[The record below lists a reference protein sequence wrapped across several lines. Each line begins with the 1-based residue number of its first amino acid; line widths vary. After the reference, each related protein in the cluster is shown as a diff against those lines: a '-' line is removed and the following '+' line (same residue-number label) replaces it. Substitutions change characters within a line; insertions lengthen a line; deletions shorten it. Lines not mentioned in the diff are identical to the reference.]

1 MADTS
6 TELLPPSL
14 RGTMIGKE
22 KVTGSVVG
30 VGILGALGYGVY
42 LALPLIA
49 KMMVSL
55 LSISLSAVGI
65 TVLAF
70 IVLNKGTRSNFTLG
84 YAVLTRKIHN
94 MIVQRAPFDIVNYII
109 GCMQQRIADGK
120 ERLAHLRAA
129 NNRIKAQISK
139 NEDTIEQRAGLAKA
153 AERLGQLPRRD
164 AQLRMLGGVDTANK
178 RLKAQLDMQQK
189 LTDTMQNGLEN
200 AQLKVEEQQE
210 AVKLAIETNS
220 ALTEGSEAAADVM
233 AAING
238 DPEKKA
244 IFNEAMEA
252 IAADSALKL
261 GQIDQM
267 MIDLKPI
274 MNDIELG
281 KIVDAEH
288 GQKVLASFEETV
300 GQIGLAPA
308 KLPAKVVAIE
318 SATR

>member
-1 MADTS
+1 MADSS

-22 KVTGSVVG
+22 KVTGSVI
-30 VGILGALGYGVY
+30 GIATLAVIGGCVY
-42 LALPLIA
+42 LALPYIA
-49 KMMVSL
+49 LAMTN
-55 LSISLSAVGI
+55 IFTICASALGVTI
-65 TVLAF
+65 IAYA
-70 IVLNKGTRSNFTLG
+70 VLNKGMRSVFTLG
-84 YAVLTRKIHN
+84 FAVLTRKIHN

-129 NNRIKAQISK
+129 NNRIRMQIGK
-139 NEDTIEQRAGLAKA
+139 NEDTIQQRAGLAKA
-153 AERLGQLPRRD
+153 AEKLGQIPRRD
-164 AQLRMLGGVDTANK
+164 AQLRMLGGVDAANK
-178 RLKAQLDMQQK
+178 KLKAQLDMQQK

-252 IAADSALKL
+252 IAQDSALKL

-267 MIDLKPI
+267 MIDLQPI

-300 GQIGLAPA
+300 GQIGQVPA
-308 KLPAKVVAIE
+308 KLPVKVVAIE